1 MKEGDV
7 TTGTCGC
14 FPFRLLATTVA
25 TVWIPQPVRATQH
38 FLHMSRIQTEFPTL
52 WHVLALHLDE
62 VLTDEVIVEK
72 REVGADMAFSSTP
85 GMKV

>member
-1 MKEGDV
+1 MAAE
-7 TTGTCGC
+7 TCGC

-38 FLHMSRIQTEFPTL
+38 FLHISRMQTEFPTL
-52 WHVLALHLDE
+52 WHLLSVHLDE
-62 VLTDEVIVEK
+62 ALTDDVVVEG
-72 REVGADMAFSSTP
+72 REVGADTASGATP